1 MSDSSRQRKALHR
14 LPQIQLP
21 ESWWQ
26 RLSLACTYRK
36 VHSVPGKECGDYVEK
51 GKSLISLE
59 GFCPGRGVPFVTGQ
73 LNQSALPL
81 SLLTCD
87 GEIVI
92 FVVENCSHFNV
103 CWCSND
109 WCLQRLWTNISE
121 LVDSRGI
128 STSIIAWWPQFG
140 LFVCLFVC
148 FFREAPST
156 TKKLGL
162 EWDVGWSIKQQ
173 LNIEK

>member
-1 MSDSSRQRKALHR
+1 
-14 LPQIQLP
+14 
-21 ESWWQ
+21 
-26 RLSLACTYRK
+26 

-103 CWCSND
+103 C
-109 WCLQRLWTNISE
+109 
-121 LVDSRGI
+121 
-128 STSIIAWWPQFG
+128 
-140 LFVCLFVC
+140 
-148 FFREAPST
+148 
-156 TKKLGL
+156 
-162 EWDVGWSIKQQ
+162 
-173 LNIEK
+173 